1 MTTQEMLRKPAIE
14 SITSDVIP
22 YHRWTHDCDKVRI
35 LKCVGADRKGYNG
48 FQWPESG
55 LVAPETWSE
64 EPTCQ
69 SGGLFGWAWGL
80 AFGDGKDPDYQTNL
94 WIVFEAD
101 PADVVL
107 IEGGKVK
114 ARCGDVVFCGR
125 LGDAMSRFIL
135 AGQMGWCF
143 YASSGAASNSGD
155 RGAALNTAIYG
166 SAIDTSS
173 RGIAA
178 STGEESLLESSATGL
193 GCTTADKFRWL
204 LRAGAILC
212 QRTEKGC
219 WLLKAEDFGD
229 DGETVTIEHGV
240 KIALPVVAACGE

>member
-1 MTTQEMLRKPAIE
+1 MMTTADMLRKDSPAAPAA
-14 SITSDVIP
+14 DVIP
-22 YHRWTHDCDKVRI
+22 YHKWTHDCGKVRI
-35 LKCVGADRKGYNG
+35 LKCVDANRKGYKG

-55 LVAPETWSE
+55 PVKAETWSE
-64 EPTCQ
+64 EPTCE

-101 PADVVL
+101 PADVIL

-114 ARCGDVVFCGR
+114 AIRDSANVIFCGR

-135 AGQMGWCF
+135 AGQIAWAF
-143 YASSGAASNSGD
+143 HASSGAASNSGY
-155 RGAALNTAIYG
+155 RGAASNSGY
-166 SAIDTSS
+166 
-173 RGIAA
+173 RGIAC
-178 STGEESLLESSATGL
+178 STGEEATIEISGLNSLGA
-193 GCTTADKFRWL
+193 TTADKFQWVL
-204 LRAGAILC
+204 HAGAMLC

-219 WLLKAEDFGD
+219 WLLKAEDFGA

-240 KIALPVVAACGE
+240 KLDAAARIG